1 MIRIKTAIRGVGLA
15 TFLLF
20 VLFASPV
27 TTGFMVLLSAFSAG
41 TDVATIALPALLSEH
56 WWRIVGDVI
65 AVLILL
71 KYSAPELDLR
81 KRKEE

>member
-15 TFLLF
+15 TFILF

-27 TTGFMVLLSAFSAG
+27 TIGFMVLLSALSSE
-41 TDVATIALPALLSEH
+41 TDVATVAMSTLVSEY
-56 WWRIVGDVI
+56 WSYIIGYITTVMLV
-65 AVLILL
+65 L
-71 KYSAPELDLR
+71 KYETSESDLK